1 MVVSQLANKRVENVE
16 LLAVSDHLLNG
27 DYGKNFDDFF
37 TLSNGSGR
45 FNLLR
50 RKPTGLKVNCWEI
63 KQVKSKCQIDILKYK
78 HAKNV

>member
-37 TLSNGSGR
+37 ILSNGSGK
-45 FNLLR
+45 FNLLTS
-50 RKPTGLKVNCWEI
+50 KTTGLRVNCWEI
-63 KQVKSKCQIDILKYK
+63 NQVKSKCQINFLKNK
-78 HAKNV
+78 RAKNV